1 MGGICAV
8 KDQAVRGSVYRRYDV
23 MHVYSFLYG
32 GACSPIPPEKLR
44 FSCVDA
50 GVAVSYAMIQ
60 RFLGLHLSVNTIKR
74 GQPMVATRIEELF
87 CV

>member
-1 MGGICAV
+1 MNTGKCRVI
-8 KDQAVRGSVYRRYDV
+8 
-23 MHVYSFLYG
+23 FLLLYG

-44 FSCVDA
+44 FSCVNVS
-50 GVAVSYAMIQ
+50 VAVSYAMIQ